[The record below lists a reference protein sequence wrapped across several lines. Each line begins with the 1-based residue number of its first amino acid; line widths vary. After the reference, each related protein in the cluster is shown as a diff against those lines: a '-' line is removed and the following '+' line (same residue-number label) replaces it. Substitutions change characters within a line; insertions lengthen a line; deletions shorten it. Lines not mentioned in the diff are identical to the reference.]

1 MFSEMFRTRSS
12 TPVTKSEEKPLTV
25 TVYRE
30 LLGTEM
36 KLSPADAGVHCL
48 LPSMKRVRFL

>member
-48 LPSMKRVRFL
+48 LPSKKPYSLH